1 MTRMIQTN
9 RLYEF
14 VTEVVRIYN
23 RELDDETRWDL
34 WLHKVFDME
43 FAEFLRLSEEDRN
56 EPVKVS
62 QEDLET
68 TVRTSMGI
76 INGFCPS

>member
-9 RLYEF
+9 RLHEF
-14 VTEVVRIYN
+14 VTELVKICN
-23 RELDDETRWDL
+23 KELDDETRWDL
-34 WLHKVFDME
+34 WLHKVFDMGY
-43 FAEFLRLSEEDRN
+43 AEFLRLSEEDRN
-56 EPVKVS
+56 EPVSVS

-76 INGFCPS
+76 IKDFCPS

>member
-14 VTEVVRIYN
+14 VTELVKICN

-56 EPVKVS
+56 EPVSVS
-62 QEDLET
+62 QADLET

-76 INGFCPS
+76 INCCCPS